1 MYDVPLDL
9 DSQNMFACTY
19 VCALIFM
26 GFIFCRFCIFADFAF
41 LNLQLLTIV
50 PYVSINA

>member
-9 DSQNMFACTY
+9 DSQNMFASTY

-26 GFIFCRFCIFADFAF
+26 GLYFADFAF
-41 LNLQLLTIV
+41 LNLQLLAIV
-50 PYVSINA
+50 PYVSIDA